1 MKKIFVLALAA
12 LLVVPAMA
20 QTNKEAIKA
29 AEKQVQEKQKELADA
44 QRKRKA
50 SSRLT
55 CCPSRWSFPRSS
67 MSRER
72 RIFP

>member
-44 QRKRKA
+44 QRKSDQTAKESQQQIETLA
-50 SSRLT
+50 NEIAEVV
-55 CCPSRWSFPRSS
+55 
-67 MSRER
+67 REKL
-72 RIFP
+72 I